1 MLTKIGE
8 RFTDLFKKN
17 MPDSFVFAIILTF
30 LVAIISKLSLDASF
44 IQIID
49 SWYKGFWMLLEFG
62 MQMVLLIVTGYT
74 IAISPFMKNQ
84 IDKLTKIINTPNQ
97 VYLLVSIFGISVSII
112 SWGWIVIA
120 AVLGRELALR
130 VKGVHYPYLIA
141 CTYFAN
147 GAWVTG
153 LSSSIP
159 LLLNTENNYLI
170 KSEILET
177 IIPTTITLTSPLNL
191 SLMLVYIIFGP
202 ILLFIL
208 RPKKN
213 YGSEI
218 KDLLENKK
226 IQEDIS
232 IKKEADKLRLPFF
245 AISDK
250 LNNNFILVLI
260 IFFMGLSYIIRH
272 FYLNGFDLNLNI
284 MIFIFLILGLF
295 LHKTPI
301 RYGIAMRKTSS
312 NVSSIL
318 FQFPFYAGIMGIM
331 IHTGLGEELALFIS
345 ETATINTYPFFSFVT
360 GGIVNFA
367 IPSGGGEFAVIGPS
381 ILEAVKT
388 IGQGLNDQ
396 EIIKMLSRASLSI
409 AYGETLTNL
418 LQPFYLMLI
427 LPVMGAGINIQARDV
442 MGFLVIP
449 FLLFFVI
456 MSLLITFVPI

>member
-177 IIPTTITLTSPLNL
+177 IIPTTITLTTPLNL

-260 IFFMGLSYIIRH
+260 ISFMGLSYIIRH

-331 IHTGLGEELALFIS
+331 IHTGLGEELAIFIS
-345 ETATINTYPFFSFVT
+345 ETATINTYAFFSFVI

-449 FLLFFVI
+449 FLSFFVI

>member
-170 KSEILET
+170 KTEILET

-191 SLMLVYIIFGP
+191 SLMLVYIC
-202 ILLFIL
+202 LL
-208 RPKKN
+208 
-213 YGSEI
+213 Y
-218 KDLLENKK
+218 
-226 IQEDIS
+226 
-232 IKKEADKLRLPFF
+232 
-245 AISDK
+245 
-250 LNNNFILVLI
+250 
-260 IFFMGLSYIIRH
+260 
-272 FYLNGFDLNLNI
+272 
-284 MIFIFLILGLF
+284 
-295 LHKTPI
+295 
-301 RYGIAMRKTSS
+301 TSPS
-312 NVSSIL
+312 PRDRQKSRMPSS
-318 FQFPFYAGIMGIM
+318 A
-331 IHTGLGEELALFIS
+331 
-345 ETATINTYPFFSFVT
+345 
-360 GGIVNFA
+360 
-367 IPSGGGEFAVIGPS
+367 
-381 ILEAVKT
+381 
-388 IGQGLNDQ
+388 
-396 EIIKMLSRASLSI
+396 
-409 AYGETLTNL
+409 
-418 LQPFYLMLI
+418 
-427 LPVMGAGINIQARDV
+427 
-442 MGFLVIP
+442 
-449 FLLFFVI
+449 
-456 MSLLITFVPI
+456 

>member
-260 IFFMGLSYIIRH
+260 ISFMGLCYIIRH

-345 ETATINTYPFFSFVT
+345 ETATINTYAFFSFVI

>member
-260 IFFMGLSYIIRH
+260 ISFMGLCYIIRH

-345 ETATINTYPFFSFVT
+345 ETATINTYAFFSFLI